1 VQKEALQPLAEEM
14 FAAAT
19 GAFSTL
25 AGLTATAGAATM
37 ESADGS
43 FLIESDIVAT
53 LTRVPANGVAFV
65 TRFVKAD
72 IGRVVEMMLG
82 SSSGGGEMDA
92 MQLSIVA
99 ETVAQI
105 ATSMGESLA
114 QHAGAATD
122 GVHSE
127 VVADAAGF
135 PVPPFTTAAAPITVG
150 DGLETRIVLAFDG
163 LAISKLDLKDPE
175 PPAGAVVPEPP
186 PARPVAP
193 PAETFAAAG
202 DDDIDAA
209 GLSFGAASFDED
221 TFEAPPAAPP
231 AFDPPSFAPAA
242 PSVAANAA
250 VAAAAAAAAKA
261 AAQAAAAQASAAP
274 PPMPPVSSS
283 RQRQTEGQAA
293 QFTPMQPTPIRPAAP
308 GQSNLDLVHDVP
320 LEISAVL
327 GQTELSLREVVAMQ
341 PGSVF
346 ELDKLSTEP
355 IDLYVNNILIAR
367 GEVVVVDDKFAV
379 KISELN
385 PVVDRV

>member
-1 VQKEALQPLAEEM
+1 LADEM

-25 AGLTATAGAATM
+25 AGISASAGAGSM
-37 ESADGS
+37 ETADGS
-43 FLIESDIVAT
+43 ILVDSETVST
-53 LTRVPANGVAFV
+53 LTRVPGNGVNFV

-72 IGRVVEMMLG
+72 IGHVVELMLG
-82 SSSGGGEMDA
+82 TPAGAGEMDA

-99 ETVAQI
+99 ETVVQI
-105 ATSMGESLA
+105 ATAMGESLA
-114 QHAGAATD
+114 ASAGVSSD
-122 GVHSE
+122 GVSSE
-127 VVADAAGF
+127 VVSDAAGF
-135 PVPPFTTAAAPITVG
+135 PAPPFTTATAPISVG
-150 DGLETRIVLAFDG
+150 DALATSITLYFDG
-163 LAISKLDLKDPE
+163 LALSKLELKASSAAA
-175 PPAGAVVPEPP
+175 AG
-186 PARPVAP
+186 
-193 PAETFAAAG
+193 FAAA
-202 DDDIDAA
+202 
-209 GLSFGAASFDED
+209 
-221 TFEAPPAAPP
+221 
-231 AFDPPSFAPAA
+231 PSA
-242 PSVAANAA
+242 PSADAL
-250 VAAAAAAAAKA
+250 A
-261 AAQAAAAQASAAP
+261 AAQAAAALAAAQAVAPATAP
-274 PPMPPVSSS
+274 PPPP
-283 RQRQTEGQAA
+283 RRERPQPEGQAA
-293 QFTPMQPTPIRPAAP
+293 QFTPMSPTAIRPAAP

>member
-1 VQKEALQPLAEEM
+1 VQKESLQPLADEM

-25 AGLTATAGAATM
+25 AGISASAGAGTLD
-37 ESADGS
+37 ESES
-43 FLIESDIVAT
+43 SIRIEPEIVAT
-53 LTRVPANGVAFV
+53 LTRVPSNGVVFV

-72 IGRVVEMMLG
+72 IGHVVEMMLG
-82 SSSGGGEMDA
+82 TPGNGGEMDA

-105 ATSMGESLA
+105 ATAMGESLA
-114 QHAGAATD
+114 STTGAATA
-122 GVHSE
+122 GVTSE
-127 VVADAAGF
+127 VISDAAGF
-135 PVPPFTTAAAPITVG
+135 PAPPFTTISAPITVG
-150 DGLETRIVLAFDG
+150 DGLATSIALFFDG
-163 LAISKLDLKDPE
+163 LALSKIDLPE
-175 PPAGAVVPEPP
+175 VAAPAAA
-186 PARPVAP
+186 PAPAP
-193 PAETFAAAG
+193 P
-202 DDDIDAA
+202 
-209 GLSFGAASFDED
+209 
-221 TFEAPPAAPP
+221 APP
-231 AFDPPSFAPAA
+231 AFDEPP
-242 PSVAANAA
+242 
-250 VAAAAAAAAKA
+250 AAAAPPLAASSFGEETFGDTAFDD
-261 AAQAAAAQASAAP
+261 ASFSEPIPAPAP
-274 PPMPPVSSS
+274 PPPPPPPPPKAPPA
-283 RQRQTEGQAA
+283 RQRPQPEGQAA
-293 QFTPMQPTPIRPAAP
+293 QFTPMTPTAIRPAAP

-367 GEVVVVDDKFAV
+367 GEVVIVDDKFAV

>member
-1 VQKEALQPLAEEM
+1 M

-25 AGLTATAGAATM
+25 AGIGATAGSPAM
-37 ESADGS
+37 ESGDGS
-43 FLIESDIVAT
+43 IKVEPDVVAT
-53 LTRVPANGVAFV
+53 LTKVPSSGVAFV

-72 IGRVVEMMLG
+72 IGSVVAMMLG
-82 SSSGGGEMDA
+82 TPPGETEMDA

-105 ATSMGESLA
+105 ATAMGEALA
-114 QHAGAATD
+114 TQTGGSSE

-127 VVADAAGF
+127 VVNDATGF
-135 PVPPFTTAAAPITVG
+135 PVPPFTSFTAPIAVGPTLGTSVTIDFDGLSLSKMDFKPAAAAP
-150 DGLETRIVLAFDG
+150 
-163 LAISKLDLKDPE
+163 
-175 PPAGAVVPEPP
+175 PAPEPP
-186 PARPVAP
+186 PVAP
-193 PAETFAAAG
+193 PPG
-202 DDDIDAA
+202 
-209 GLSFGAASFDED
+209 FG
-221 TFEAPPAAPP
+221 
-231 AFDPPSFAPAA
+231 
-242 PSVAANAA
+242 
-250 VAAAAAAAAKA
+250 
-261 AAQAAAAQASAAP
+261 AP
-274 PPMPPVSSS
+274 PPSS
-283 RQRQTEGQAA
+283 RQQRAQPEGQAA
-293 QFTPMQPTPIRPAAP
+293 QFAPMQPTTIRPAAP

-385 PVVDRV
+385 PVVDRI

>member
-1 VQKEALQPLAEEM
+1 LAQKDSLQPLAEAM

-25 AGLTATAGAATM
+25 AGIAATAGTPTT
-37 ESADGS
+37 ESTDGS
-43 FLIESDIVAT
+43 IKVEPDVVAT
-53 LTRVPANGVAFV
+53 LTRVPSTGVAFV

-72 IGRVVEMMLG
+72 IGSVVALMLG
-82 SSSGGGEMDA
+82 TPPGEAEMDA

-105 ATSMGESLA
+105 ATAMGEALA
-114 QHAGAATD
+114 GQTGGSAD

-127 VVADAAGF
+127 VVNDAAGF
-135 PVPPFTTAAAPITVG
+135 PVPPFTSFAAPIAVGPTLSTSVTIDFDGLSLSKMDLKPQAAAPS
-150 DGLETRIVLAFDG
+150 A
-163 LAISKLDLKDPE
+163 PE
-175 PPAGAVVPEPP
+175 PPA
-186 PARPVAP
+186 
-193 PAETFAAAG
+193 
-202 DDDIDAA
+202 
-209 GLSFGAASFDED
+209 
-221 TFEAPPAAPP
+221 PAAPVT
-231 AFDPPSFAPAA
+231 PPPGFG
-242 PSVAANAA
+242 
-250 VAAAAAAAAKA
+250 
-261 AAQAAAAQASAAP
+261 AP
-274 PPMPPVSSS
+274 PPSS
-283 RQRQTEGQAA
+283 RQQRAQPEGQAA
-293 QFTPMQPTPIRPAAP
+293 QFAPMQPTTIRPAAP

-385 PVVDRV
+385 PVVDRI

>member
-1 VQKEALQPLAEEM
+1 M

-25 AGLTATAGAATM
+25 AGIAATAGSPSM

-43 FLIESDIVAT
+43 IKVEPDVVAT
-53 LTRVPANGVAFV
+53 LTRVPSTGVAFV

-72 IGRVVEMMLG
+72 IGNVVALMLG
-82 SSSGGGEMDA
+82 TPGDESEMDA

-105 ATSMGESLA
+105 ATAMGEALA
-114 QHAGAATD
+114 AETAGSAD
-122 GVHSE
+122 GVTSD
-127 VVADAAGF
+127 VVNDAAGF
-135 PVPPFTTAAAPITVG
+135 PVPPFTSFTAPISVGDSLKTSVTIDFDGLSLTKMDIKPQAAAP
-150 DGLETRIVLAFDG
+150 
-163 LAISKLDLKDPE
+163 
-175 PPAGAVVPEPP
+175 
-186 PARPVAP
+186 
-193 PAETFAAAG
+193 
-202 DDDIDAA
+202 
-209 GLSFGAASFDED
+209 
-221 TFEAPPAAPP
+221 
-231 AFDPPSFAPAA
+231 A
-242 PSVAANAA
+242 PSASNASA
-250 VAAAAAAAAKA
+250 DAAAAMAAAMAG
-261 AAQAAAAQASAAP
+261 P
-274 PPMPPVSSS
+274 PSTTVSPS
-283 RQRQTEGQAA
+283 RQRPAPEGQAA
-293 QFTPMQPTPIRPAAP
+293 QFAPMQPTGIRPAAP

-327 GQTELSLREVVAMQ
+327 GQTELSLREVVAMV

-385 PVVDRV
+385 PVVDRI

>member
-1 VQKEALQPLAEEM
+1 LAQKDSLQPLAGAM

-19 GAFSTL
+19 GAFATL
-25 AGLTATAGAATM
+25 AGIGATAGESTM

-43 FLIESDIVAT
+43 IRVEPDVVAT
-53 LTRVPANGVAFV
+53 LTRVPSAGVAFV

-72 IGRVVEMMLG
+72 IGNVVALMLG
-82 SSSGGGEMDA
+82 TPGDDTEMDA

-105 ATSMGESLA
+105 ATAMGEALA
-114 QHAGAATD
+114 SETGGSSD

-127 VVADAAGF
+127 VVNDAGGF
-135 PVPPFTTAAAPITVG
+135 PVPPFTSFTAPIAVG
-150 DGLETRIVLAFDG
+150 DSLQTSVTIDFDG
-163 LAISKLDLKDPE
+163 LSLSKM
-175 PPAGAVVPEPP
+175 
-186 PARPVAP
+186 
-193 PAETFAAAG
+193 
-202 DDDIDAA
+202 DIK
-209 GLSFGAASFDED
+209 
-221 TFEAPPAAPP
+221 P
-231 AFDPPSFAPAA
+231 
-242 PSVAANAA
+242 
-250 VAAAAAAAAKA
+250 
-261 AAQAAAAQASAAP
+261 QAAAA
-274 PPMPPVSSS
+274 VSSPSADAAAAMAAAMAGAPSSMTPPTVSPS
-283 RQRQTEGQAA
+283 RQRPAPEGQAA
-293 QFTPMQPTPIRPAAP
+293 QFAPMQPTGIRPAAP

-327 GQTELSLREVVAMQ
+327 GQTELSLREVVAMV

-385 PVVDRV
+385 PVVDRI

>member
-1 VQKEALQPLAEEM
+1 LAQKDSLQPLAEAM

-25 AGLTATAGAATM
+25 AGIGATAGESTM
-37 ESADGS
+37 DSADGS
-43 FLIESDIVAT
+43 IKVEPDVVAT
-53 LTRVPANGVAFV
+53 LTRVPSTGVAFV

-72 IGRVVEMMLG
+72 IGSVVALMLG
-82 SSSGGGEMDA
+82 TPGDDTEMDA

-105 ATSMGESLA
+105 ATAMGEALA
-114 QHAGAATD
+114 AETGGTSD

-127 VVADAAGF
+127 VVNDAAGF
-135 PVPPFTTAAAPITVG
+135 PVPPFTSFTADIAVG
-150 DGLETRIVLAFDG
+150 DSLHTSVTIDFDG
-163 LAISKLDLKDPE
+163 LSLTKMDIKPQ
-175 PPAGAVVPEPP
+175 
-186 PARPVAP
+186 
-193 PAETFAAAG
+193 AA
-202 DDDIDAA
+202 
-209 GLSFGAASFDED
+209 
-221 TFEAPPAAPP
+221 
-231 AFDPPSFAPAA
+231 APAA
-242 PSVAANAA
+242 PEEPPASSAAAD
-250 VAAAAAAAAKA
+250 AAAAMAAALAG
-261 AAQAAAAQASAAP
+261 P
-274 PPMPPVSSS
+274 GGTTVMPPSQVTPS
-283 RQRQTEGQAA
+283 RQRPSPEGQAA
-293 QFTPMQPTPIRPAAP
+293 QFAPMQPTGIRPAAP

-327 GQTELSLREVVAMQ
+327 GQTELSLREVVAMV

-385 PVVDRV
+385 PVVDRI